1 MAARGSH
8 EASCNS
14 GSHVH
19 LSASYEP
26 LVRAELETV
35 DADDAE
41 DISPS
46 RGAQDTDVWL
56 TEWQVGDD
64 GFDVALGE
72 HVDWALVPMDQAW
85 ASRLFAGRRT
95 VLLQRDTEAGARGHR
110 TDWTYR
116 SGRVVRIDQVSVR
129 YRPTQAPAEHG
140 LVPETGGAMQ
150 HSVRSL
156 WAPRAHHGQIVGW
169 IVRLRG

>member
-1 MAARGSH
+1 MGARGSH
-8 EASCNS
+8 EASRDS

-26 LVRAELETV
+26 LVRAELEAV
-35 DADDAE
+35 DAE

-46 RGAQDTDVWL
+46 RGAKDTDVWL

-64 GFDVALGE
+64 GFDVALGG
-72 HVDWALVPMDQAW
+72 HVDWALIPMDQGW

-129 YRPTQAPAEHG
+129 YRPAQAQAPAERG

-156 WAPRAHHGQIVGW
+156 RTPRTHHGRIVGW